1 MEVQTLSKPTLAYG
15 LVALLIATMVAPLT
29 VADSGRSTPD
39 FVISSFTLDDAGSIL
54 LNGNVVAEDS
64 THIVRI
70 QVQNIGLAAG
80 QASLALVLQ
89 GTSSSGDVVIDTAD
103 LGVINA
109 GASSAVQVFS
119 WAATLGDDQI
129 LKARV
134 SSSVDVNTANNE
146 EQKIVDVQQY
156 QNASVP
162 VVNIPQPTGGA
173 TNIVWSQSVHAFSID
188 VRNDGVKNFSASYT
202 LAFAEVGNPSNT
214 FSVASST
221 LPLVNPG
228 SLYNGGATP
237 QSIAMSF
244 DAMSRS
250 GTWNVVGT
258 MTASGVGWSKSVEF
272 LSQVVVFSN
281 YDFEITPA
289 HDRSVEPGQ
298 TSTLTYLVKNVG
310 LSSDDYTVSQS
321 SVTGWVTTMTP
332 ASQTPSISPNVT
344 SSVLIQVAVPADA
357 LRTDSDIV
365 TLTVSSNSAS
375 LSKTVST
382 TVLASESYGVDVT
395 MPTTSTTLIPGVEG
409 TI

>member
-134 SSSVDVNTANNE
+134 SSTADVNTANNE

-221 LPLVNPG
+221 LPIVNPG

-244 DAMSRS
+244 DATSRS
-250 GTWNVVGT
+250 GTWNVIGT

-310 LSSDDYTVSQS
+310 LSSDDYTV
-321 SVTGWVTTMTP
+321 
-332 ASQTPSISPNVT
+332 
-344 SSVLIQVAVPADA
+344 L
-357 LRTDSDIV
+357 
-365 TLTVSSNSAS
+365 
-375 LSKTVST
+375 
-382 TVLASESYGVDVT
+382 
-395 MPTTSTTLIPGVEG
+395 
-409 TI
+409 